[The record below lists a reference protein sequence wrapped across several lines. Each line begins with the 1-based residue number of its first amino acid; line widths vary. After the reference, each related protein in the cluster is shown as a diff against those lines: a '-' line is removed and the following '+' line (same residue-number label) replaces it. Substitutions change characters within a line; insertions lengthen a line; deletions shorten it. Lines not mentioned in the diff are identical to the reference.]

1 MKICNIKMSV
11 YFENDLFTKKRSN
24 EKVIFHEKSWIMTI
38 YYHTPNH
45 VNVTSVKCREDI
57 QKVIIYLEWKY
68 GVKSVRHQIDCAM
81 ISHKD
86 NIKIKM
92 SEIANV
98 LKTIS
103 TLYHVELEPEI
114 FTGMFLKPYN
124 REYPT
129 INLFYTGSYQLLGGK
144 SFEKIDESISIIKSL
159 IKQCVINNYD
169 SST

>member
-1 MKICNIKMSV
+1 
-11 YFENDLFTKKRSN
+11 
-24 EKVIFHEKSWIMTI
+24 
-38 YYHTPNH
+38 
-45 VNVTSVKCREDI
+45 
-57 QKVIIYLEWKY
+57 
-68 GVKSVRHQIDCAM
+68 M
-81 ISHKD
+81 IPIWRVGHKD

-159 IKQCVINNYD
+159 IKQCVIDNYD

>member
-11 YFENDLFTKKRSN
+11 YFVKDLFKKKKSN
-24 EKVIFHEKSWIMTI
+24 EKVIFHIKKWIITI

-45 VNVTSVKCREDI
+45 VNVTSIKSRDDI
-57 QKVIIYLEWKY
+57 PKIITHLESKY

-92 SEIANV
+92 SEITNA

-103 TLYHVELEPEI
+103 NIYHVEFEPEI
-114 FTGMFLKPYN
+114 FTGMFLKPIN

-129 INLFYTGSYQLLGGK
+129 INIFYTGSYQLLGGK
-144 SFEKIDESISIIKSL
+144 SFEKIDESIFIIESIIKKCCIIS
-159 IKQCVINNYD
+159 NDN
-169 SST
+169 T